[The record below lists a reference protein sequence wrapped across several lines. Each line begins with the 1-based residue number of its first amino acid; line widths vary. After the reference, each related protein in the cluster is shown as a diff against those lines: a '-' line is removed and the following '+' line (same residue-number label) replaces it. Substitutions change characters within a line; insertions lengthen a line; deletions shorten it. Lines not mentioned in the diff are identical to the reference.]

1 MSKRNDNPIGAIVF
15 LILIAS
21 GAFAFIMSVLG
32 HIMAFFLWL
41 FTISMTEFGISPEAE
56 VFVKIAT
63 FALSYGLVGILFSFD
78 DGFKE
83 KDKAM
88 GIAYLVISTFLG
100 FGLSVVV
107 MFLEQNIVII
117 FWVVISILI
126 ITLLSFG
133 VYWMFKLKGNKNQKV

>member
-1 MSKRNDNPIGAIVF
+1 MSRNNDNPIGAIVF

-41 FTISMTEFGISPEAE
+41 FTISMTEFGISLEAE

-63 FALSYGLVGILFSFD
+63 FALSYGLVAIIFSFD
-78 DGFKE
+78 DGFKG

-88 GIAYLVISTFLG
+88 GIAYLVISTLLG

-117 FWVVISILI
+117 FWMLISILI

-133 VYWMFKLKGNKNQKV
+133 VYWKFKLKTKKNQKV